1 MGLAMGESPQLVAL
15 FFKLL
20 YFMDGRCQEFCGGQ
34 VKQTVFLT
42 RLCHHRWS
50 VPVLARVGER
60 GGGRVA
66 ELVSALGGS
75 PGGVRQAMDALI
87 RLGLVTRNPGHGHP
101 LRPEFVLRPEALRIA
116 AAARAVVERIEQWS
130 IQDIAFRKWTL
141 PVVYALGEG
150 ARFSELRGRL
160 PGITDRSLSEA
171 LQRMET
177 ARLARR
183 VVHGGRPV
191 GVEYVPTARAGKL
204 RPLLGRLAEMV

>member
-1 MGLAMGESPQLVAL
+1 
-15 FFKLL
+15 
-20 YFMDGRCQEFCGGQ
+20 

-50 VPVLARVGER
+50 VPVLARMGER

-66 ELVSALGGS
+66 ELASALGAS
-75 PGGVRQAMDALI
+75 PGGVRQAIDALI
-87 RLGLVTRNPGHGHP
+87 RLGLVIRNPGHGHP

-116 AAARAVVERIEQWS
+116 AAARAVVQRIEQWAL
-130 IQDIAFRKWTL
+130 QDVAFRKWTL
-141 PVVYALGEG
+141 PLLYALGEG

-171 LQRMET
+171 LQLIET
-177 ARLARR
+177 ALLVRR

-191 GVEYVPTARAGKL
+191 AVEYVPTARAGKL